1 VTDKTV
7 IISWTVYSGEQPEKI
22 KIQYQVTNSG
32 DWKSIEVAGTATSYN
47 LNGLQPISPYQVQVI
62 VIKEGKESSA
72 RQSGLRTNINLGM
85 LRFKTFLQD
94 FVLATLF
101 ASVKTITSQCC

>member
-85 LRFKTFLQD
+85 LRLCISYVVCKCQNDYLSM
-94 FVLATLF
+94 LLMLL
-101 ASVKTITSQCC
+101 TIH